1 VYNNGNFLVCQI
13 AKEMVM
19 GKIKNCEQCGAQFE
33 DKHRDGKR
41 FCSRHCSGI
50 FNAAR
55 RIFPDYSGDK
65 NPNWKG
71 VALTPC
77 DNCGKPIGKA
87 ASERGPRERNYC
99 SKKCYGAQRTKLRT
113 LSITCEICGKSFEIY
128 KHDKEKRRFCSVQ
141 CAALD
146 PKMRKKTSQRHK
158 GKTIPEWHR
167 QAVSKAVTARS
178 TEKEFS
184 YGKSGHHVSAKA
196 GSVFYRS
203 SYEKIAYQ
211 ILDADDKVISYQ
223 PEPFV
228 IMYVNSEGNARRY
241 RPDILVKKSRGKPV
255 LIEVKPEWKMK
266 DEKTILKIEAGKK
279 YAAAQGWRFE
289 VWTEKKLGL

>member
-1 VYNNGNFLVCQI
+1 
-13 AKEMVM
+13 M
-19 GKIKNCEQCGAQFE
+19 GKIKNCEYCGAQFE

-41 FCSRHCSGI
+41 FCGRSCSLK
-50 FNAAR
+50 F
-55 RIFPDYSGDK
+55 RIKMGDSSIQPGKSGAS
-65 NPNWKG
+65 NGRWKG
-71 VALTPC
+71 GIKDSVC
-77 DNCGKPIGKA
+77 QFCGETFKPKFHL
-87 ASERGPRERNYC
+87 PRMFC
-99 SKKCYGAQRTKLRT
+99 SKKCAAKVNRSKRLTPTQKELKTNGKKCETCGSIFHTRRINAKYCSRVCYRNNPSFPSLQGAR
-113 LSITCEICGKSFEIY
+113 G
-128 KHDKEKRRFCSVQ
+128 
-141 CAALD
+141 
-146 PKMRKKTSQRHK
+146 K

-167 QAVSKAVTARS
+167 QAVSKATSARIP
-178 TEKEFS
+178 EKEFS
-184 YGKSGHHVSAKA
+184 YGKSGHHISAKA